1 MSPELNNSKTECDHY
16 CHSCIHNITEEK
28 DGLYYHKCRVKTE
41 TKTKNSKT
49 GGYDYV
55 TLFTC
60 EEN

>member
-28 DGLYYHKCRVKTE
+28 DGLYYHKCRVKIE

-49 GGYDYV
+49 GGYDY
-55 TLFTC
+55 
-60 EEN
+60 EMR